1 MITPTRSVLVEF
13 IILWRPTQPRG
24 GGGKESKLKVP
35 PRLTPGVV
43 SSIKK
48 EVLEFEREVDAGLDI
63 DMEIYGGMKL

>member
-1 MITPTRSVLVEF
+1 MGE
-13 IILWRPTQPRG
+13 
-24 GGGKESKLKVP
+24 GKSKLKVP

-48 EVLEFEREVDAGLDI
+48 EGLEFEREVDAGLDI

>member
-13 IILWRPTQPRG
+13 MILWRPTQPRD

-48 EVLEFEREVDAGLDI
+48 EGLEFEREVDAGLDI